1 MKQLKTYKYKLY
13 NRGVTKHLDQILDV
27 SSQIYNH
34 CIALHRRYYRMYG
47 KHLGKYDLQKHL
59 TKLKKQPRYS
69 SWKEVPSQAVQDIT
83 DRIDRAYRLFYTTL
97 KSKKKTSIPHFQK
110 REKYSSF
117 TTKQAGYELLDGNRI
132 RISNRVYPYWKS
144 REIVG
149 KIKTLTVKRTGRGYY
164 IYLVV
169 EDEVSYPKEVT
180 SGKSVGFDF
189 GMKTFLTA
197 SDGCNV
203 DMPLYLKKNLSQLR
217 RLSQRFSKSKGKRG
231 SKRSL
236 LKLHE
241 KVSNQ
246 RKDMHWKLAHRLTD
260 MYDLLVF
267 ETLDLQSMMKS
278 CQKKIMDFGFDS
290 FISIL
295 QYVANEKG
303 KIVHFVDKWFPS
315 SKLCSECR
323 WKYDDLKLSDRQ
335 WTCPKC
341 GCVHDRDL
349 NASHNILR
357 EGTSSLDF
365 RSDSITAVQIHT
377 PVCE

>member
-1 MKQLKTYKYKLY
+1 MTQLKTYKYKLY
-13 NRGVTKHLDQILDV
+13 NRGVTKHLDRILDV
-27 SSQIYNH
+27 ASHIYNH
-34 CIALHRRYYRMYG
+34 CIALHRRYYRMYR
-47 KHLGKYDLQKHL
+47 KHLSKYDLQKHL
-59 TKLKKQPRYS
+59 TKLKKQDQYS
-69 SWKEVPSQAVQDIT
+69 LWEEVPSQAIQDIT
-83 DRIDRAYRLFYTTL
+83 DRIDRAYILFYRNL
-97 KSKKKTSIPHFQK
+97 KSGRKTVSPHFQK
-110 REKYSSF
+110 HEKYSSF
-117 TTKQAGYELLDGNRI
+117 TTKQYGYKLLENSRI
-132 RISNRVYPYWKS
+132 RIGDRVYPYWKS
-144 REIVG
+144 REIKG
-149 KIKTLTVKRTGRGYY
+149 TIKTLTVKRTGKGYY

-203 DMPLYLKKNLSQLR
+203 DMPLYLKKRLNQLR
-217 RLSQRFSKSKGKRG
+217 KLSQRFSKSKGKRG

-267 ETLDLQSMMKS
+267 ETLDLQIMMKS

-290 FISIL
+290 FIQIL
-295 QYVANEKG
+295 KYVAKQKG
-303 KIVHFVDKWFPS
+303 KIVYFVDRWFPS
-315 SKLCSECR
+315 SKLCSECG
-323 WKYDDLKLSDRQ
+323 WKYDSLKLSERQ
-335 WTCPKC
+335 WTCPEC
-341 GCVHDRDL
+341 GCVHDRDH
-349 NASHNILR
+349 NASINILR

-365 RSDSITAVQIHT
+365 HSDSITAVRIHI
-377 PVCE
+377 PMCE